1 MEQAWTYRR
10 GTWSTIT
17 SPVAFADSYGEQ
29 LEELEGYDTD
39 TLWLGLEGGF
49 QAEVYTRLKDNYTA
63 PTVYLVILYLGGD
76 NREHIY
82 VEDLPSLL
90 QLLNSLAPI
99 IQCSNE
105 DVVVEDEEEDDEDEF
120 GGNGAEDEFR

>member
-10 GTWSTIT
+10 GAWSTIT
-17 SPVAFADSYGEQ
+17 SPVAFTDSDGEQ
-29 LEELEGYDTD
+29 LEELEGYSTD
-39 TLWLGLEGGF
+39 TLWLGLDGGF
-49 QAEVYTRLKDNYTA
+49 QAEVYTRLKDNHTA
-63 PTVYLVILYLGGD
+63 PMPHLVIVYIGGD
-76 NREHIY
+76 NRDYIF

-105 DVVVEDEEEDDEDEF
+105 DVMAEDDEDDDDEF
-120 GGNGAEDEFR
+120 GGDGAEDEYH